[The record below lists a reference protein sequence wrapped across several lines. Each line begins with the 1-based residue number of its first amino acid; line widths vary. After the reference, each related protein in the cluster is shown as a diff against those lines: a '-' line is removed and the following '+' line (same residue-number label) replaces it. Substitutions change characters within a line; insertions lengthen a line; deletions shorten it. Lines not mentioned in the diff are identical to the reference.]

1 MKLINLLFFITLNT
15 FAQVTFKSEYFAKD
29 KLSRQR
35 LSVQLPLSLQKYEDD
50 PYQRMKIWA
59 ISTDACFMKVREH
72 TPATPYEIMNL
83 STHLVHLRP
92 LHNRW
97 SLLMA
102 MGIGTYTP
110 ANRLS
115 AIIWKENVL
124 GSGALLAIWHG
135 SEHLQIGAGV
145 AVSTLL
151 GYPMAFPSAFTE
163 YKSDTWNAWA
173 KGNFLEGG
181 SASIG
186 YHFNEYFALN
196 ALADF
201 SIYASFLRRNEQKA
215 VFFTQ
220 HSIFG
225 LQPEFIIN
233 KKIRIPLTIGVDL
246 ARTGTYKERQ
256 IKAFFTDNLGKTT
269 ETKSS
274 FYISGSVVL
283 SR

>member
-1 MKLINLLFFITLNT
+1 MKHTILLFLITLNS
-15 FAQVTFKSEYFAKD
+15 FAQVTLKSEYFAKG

-35 LSVQLPLSLQKYEDD
+35 LSVQLPIALQKYDDD
-50 PYQRMKIWA
+50 PYQRMKVWA
-59 ISTDACFMKVREH
+59 ISTDACFVKAREH
-72 TPATPYEIMNL
+72 SPATPYETMNL
-83 STHLVHLRP
+83 SAHLVHLRP
-92 LHNRW
+92 LHTRW

-102 MGIGTYTP
+102 MGIGAYTP

-115 AIIWKENVL
+115 AIVWKENVL

-135 SEHLQIGAGV
+135 SERLQIGAGV

-151 GYPMAFPSAFTE
+151 GYPMAFPSAFAE

-181 SASIG
+181 SASVG
-186 YHFNEYFALN
+186 YRFNEYFTLN

-201 SIYASFLRRNEQKA
+201 SIYASFLRRNEQKT

-220 HSIFG
+220 HSIIA
-225 LQPEFIIN
+225 LQPEFSIGKN
-233 KKIRIPLTIGVDL
+233 LRFPFTIGIDL

-256 IKAFFTDNLGKTT
+256 FNSFFTDNLGKNT
-269 ETKSS
+269 EAKHS
-274 FYISGSVVL
+274 FYFSMSVVF